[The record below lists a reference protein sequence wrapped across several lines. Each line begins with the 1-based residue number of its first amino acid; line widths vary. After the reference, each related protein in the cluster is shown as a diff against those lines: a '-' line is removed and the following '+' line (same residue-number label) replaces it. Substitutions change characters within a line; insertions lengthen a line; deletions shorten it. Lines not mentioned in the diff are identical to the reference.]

1 MSMDGL
7 QRNAAWIVRDLA
19 LPTPRLGGSGTDAFA
34 SHFATGDYQ
43 LHVMDTLARV
53 LFDPSP
59 SDPVGGSGD
68 LTLTVQRTRQGAT
81 PADRSFT
88 VLAHLV
94 FSGGDATVITLD
106 GMQNYGLTLST
117 GAVVKQ

>member
-59 SDPVGGSGD
+59 SDPVGGSDD

-81 PADRSFT
+81 PADRSRCRP
-88 VLAHLV
+88 ARW
-94 FSGGDATVITLD
+94 SSSDYWTVIVPLI
-106 GMQNYGLTLST
+106 MSMLQ
-117 GAVVKQ
+117 A